1 MRSIVV
7 NIRRGWSK
15 TLSCLIAAFSVSLVV
30 FPALAWDMLV
40 WGNRYSDMNAASS
53 WNDADGNVSEIAPSA
68 NTVLFFTTKAVVQP
82 VLTSSLT
89 VIGLHFHACTN
100 NTSAAVPQVH
110 PDDGEGGYNYSGYRI
125 TGTDGAV
132 LTLDGNNYNN
142 GWTRD
147 VQMATKGTNTIAV
160 AVVFTDNRAHYVYS
174 SGGRLIFEKPVSTH
188 ATSAFTAGG
197 QAYGRV
203 VFAAPNPDFAPTRVD
218 IQGEVAMADPRAF
231 EAVPKFYSGCW
242 GWGTSVNGFASE
254 KACRFVNAT
263 DEPAVITATAIE
275 LGDHDA
281 FYFDGGP
288 FPMSNTVFK
297 SNLRGS
303 NIGGSANVTV
313 KEFVCSSS
321 VAGRY
326 FDKRGS
332 GLFVNLGDYCRT
344 STVTNELRVS
354 QGTYIAMTTNGLSL
368 SRNVLWGDTTTFNSI
383 GARIGVNFDY
393 APEHSSDNDGD
404 LRFNHWNRP
413 EGFAAVGGVRHVN
426 LYNGALLRR
435 GLTHPV
441 LTSGNWR
448 QFANTMG
455 FGAEG
460 TDGTVVLD
468 NDIDLN
474 ISSGSSSQN
483 ETSVY
488 VWDGDAFVDARF
500 AGMVTNAPASNPTHL
515 WVRLSKRE
523 KGVLALDGPCYVTS
537 DGRVY
542 EGGLLVNNTIACK
555 YIVYDGA
562 WIGGTGY
569 AHALETQSGGALRPG
584 EQGGTLTSDGAV
596 TMADGSKF
604 IVDVD
609 DNVHGCL
616 KLTGSSVAYK
626 ANGTI
631 TVVPSLVDE
640 LTSGRTV
647 KILDWQNVSNPTDST
662 LFNIANWT
670 VDADT
675 NVFSRATLSIDD
687 TALYLFVR
695 PKFKPG
701 FVLVVR

>member
-1 MRSIVV
+1 MKHYAIFVSV
-7 NIRRGWSK
+7 
-15 TLSCLIAAFSVSLVV
+15 LAAVL
-30 FPALAWDMLV
+30 PAAAWDLLV
-40 WGNRYSDMNAASS
+40 WGNRDPNMNVASS
-53 WNDADGNVSEIAPSA
+53 WDDASGNVSSVAPSA
-68 NTVLFFTTKAVVQP
+68 NTVLCFATNAVVQP
-82 VLTSSLT
+82 VLTASMT
-89 VIGLHFHACTN
+89 VIGLHFHASTN
-100 NTSAAVPQVH
+100 SISANVPSVH
-110 PDDGEGGYNYSGYRI
+110 PADGEGGYNYSGYRI
-125 TGTDGAV
+125 TGVPGAV
-132 LTLDGNNYNN
+132 LTLDGNSDNK

-147 VQMATKGTNTIAV
+147 LQMASKGTNSIAV
-160 AVVFTDNRAHYVYS
+160 PVVFTDGRKHVCYS
-174 SGGRLIFEKPVSTH
+174 SGGRFVFEKPVSTQ
-188 ATSAFTAGG
+188 ATQEFTVGS

-203 VFAAPNPDFAPTRVD
+203 VFAAPNPDFAPKSIN
-218 IQGEVAMADPRAF
+218 IQGEFAIAHPRAA
-231 EAVPKFYSGCW
+231 EAVPKFTSSCW
-242 GWGTSVNGFASE
+242 GWGTSVNGFSSE
-254 KACRFVNAT
+254 KCCRFVNET
-263 DEPAVITATAIE
+263 DEPVVVTASSFT

-288 FPMSNTVFK
+288 FPMSNTVFT
-297 SNLRGS
+297 SSLRGS
-303 NIGGSANVTV
+303 SIGGSANVTV
-313 KEFVCSSS
+313 KEFACSSS
-321 VAGRY
+321 ATGRY

-368 SRNVLWGDTTTFNSI
+368 SRNVLWGDTSTFNSI

-426 LYNGALLRR
+426 LYSGALLHR
-435 GLTHPV
+435 GLAHPV
-441 LTSGNWR
+441 LASGNWK

-488 VWDGDAFVDARF
+488 VWDGEAFVDARL

-515 WVRLSKRE
+515 WVRLSKKE

-562 WIGGTGY
+562 WIGGTGRTLN
-569 AHALETQSGGALRPG
+569 LEIQSGGGLRPG
-584 EQGGTLTSDGAV
+584 EQGGELNVSGSVSFADGAKII
-596 TMADGSKF
+596 ADVGPG
-604 IVDVD
+604 
-609 DNVHGCL
+609 VHGCANF
-616 KLTGSSVAYK
+616 TGSGVSISA
-626 ANGTI
+626 AGAM
-631 TVVPSLVDE
+631 VVEPQPVGVVDC
-640 LTSGRTV
+640 GAKV
-647 KILDWQNVSNPTDST
+647 KILDWSGANMTDASAFDLSRYSVS
-662 LFNIANWT
+662 L
-670 VDADT
+670 DT
-675 NVFSRATLSIDD
+675 NVFARARLSIDGNAMYLYYSAAKQR
-687 TALYLFVR
+687 ALRVFVR
-695 PKFKPG
+695 
-701 FVLVVR
+701 

>member
-1 MRSIVV
+1 MKRI
-7 NIRRGWSK
+7 
-15 TLSCLIAAFSVSLVV
+15 LPLLLALCAFAL
-30 FPALAWDMLV
+30 PASAWDMLV
-40 WGNRYSDMNAASS
+40 WANRSPDMNAASS
-53 WNDADGNVSEIAPSA
+53 WNDADGNASSVAPSA
-68 NTVLFFTTKAVVQP
+68 NTVLFFSTNAVVQP
-82 VLTSSLT
+82 VLTANLT
-89 VIGLHFHACTN
+89 VKGLHFQACTN
-100 NTSAAVPQVH
+100 STSSDVPKVH
-110 PDDGEGGYNYSGYRI
+110 KADGEGGWNYSGYRI
-125 TGTDGAV
+125 TGAEGAV
-132 LTLDGNNYNN
+132 LTLDGDNNNK

-147 VQMATKGTNTIAV
+147 VHMATKGTNSIAV
-160 AVVFTDNRAHYVYS
+160 PVVFTDNRAHCIYS
-174 SGGRLIFEKPVSTH
+174 SGGRLVFEEPVSTR
-188 ATSAFTAGG
+188 ATSAFTVGS

-203 VFAAPNPDFAPTRVD
+203 VFAAPNPDFSPKQLT
-218 IQGEVAMADPRAF
+218 ISGEVAMADPRAF

-254 KACRFVNAT
+254 KACRFVNET

-297 SNLRGS
+297 SSLRGS
-303 NIGGSANVTV
+303 SIGGSANVTV
-313 KEFVCSSS
+313 KEFACSSS
-321 VAGRY
+321 SAGRY

-344 STVTNELRVS
+344 GTTTNDLRVS

-368 SRNVLWGDTTTFNSI
+368 SRNVLWGDTSTFNSI

-460 TDGTVVLD
+460 ADGTVVLD

-474 ISSGSSSQN
+474 ISTGNSGQN
-483 ETSVY
+483 ETAVY

-500 AGMVTNAPASNPTHL
+500 AGMVTNAPDSNPTHRY
-515 WVRLSKRE
+515 VRLSKKE
-523 KGVLALDGPCYVTS
+523 AGVLALDGPCYVTA

-542 EGGLLVNNTIACK
+542 AGGLLVNGTVDCK

-562 WIGGTGY
+562 WIGGTGKTL
-569 AHALETQSGGALRPG
+569 ALEIQSGGALRGG
-584 EQGGTLTSDGAV
+584 EQGGELEVTGALS
-596 TMADGSKF
+596 MADGAKI
-604 IVDVD
+604 IVDVGED
-609 DNVHGCL
+609 GLHGCTRF
-616 KLTGSSVAYK
+616 TGSNVKLEAAGTVTVELSPVGELK
-626 ANGTI
+626 NGT
-631 TVVPSLVDE
+631 
-640 LTSGRTV
+640 RV
-647 KILDWQNVSNPTDST
+647 KILDWSEANPTSATAFDLARYGLSYDEEIFSHAKLIVEGQAMYLAYSVLNKNPT
-662 LFNIANWT
+662 MILLF
-670 VDADT
+670 
-675 NVFSRATLSIDD
+675 
-687 TALYLFVR
+687 
-695 PKFKPG
+695 
-701 FVLVVR
+701 

>member
-1 MRSIVV
+1 MQAIILAVGMGKRLKHLTKDKTKCMVEVNGRTLISRTLDTLEAQGLSRIIIVTGYMGDTLRSYVESL
-7 NIRRGWSK
+7 NIK
-15 TLSCLIAAFSVSLVV
+15 TPVEFIDNPIYDKTNNIYSL
-30 FPALAWDMLV
+30 ALAKDKMTEDDTLLFE
-40 WGNRYSDMNAASS
+40 SD
-53 WNDADGNVSEIAPSA
+53 
-68 NTVLFFTTKAVVQP
+68 
-82 VLTSSLT
+82 
-89 VIGLHFHACTN
+89 
-100 NTSAAVPQVH
+100 
-110 PDDGEGGYNYSGYRI
+110 
-125 TGTDGAV
+125 
-132 LTLDGNNYNN
+132 
-142 GWTRD
+142 
-147 VQMATKGTNTIAV
+147 
-160 AVVFTDNRAHYVYS
+160 
-174 SGGRLIFEKPVSTH
+174 LIFEKSVSTL
-188 ATSAFTAGG
+188 ATSKEFTVGS

-203 VFAAPNPDFAPTRVD
+203 VFAAPNPDFAPKQLN
-218 IQGEVAMADPRAF
+218 ISGEVAIADPRAV
-231 EAVPKFYSGCW
+231 ETVPKFYSSCW
-242 GWGTSVNGFASE
+242 GWGTSVNGFSSE
-254 KACRFVNAT
+254 KCCRFVNETA
-263 DEPAVITATAIE
+263 EPVVVTASSFT

-288 FPMSNTVFK
+288 FPMSNTVFM
-297 SNLRGS
+297 SALRGS
-303 NIGGSANVTV
+303 SIGGSANVTV
-313 KEFVCSSS
+313 KEFACSSS

-474 ISSGSSSQN
+474 ISTGNSGQN
-483 ETSVY
+483 ETAVY
-488 VWDGDAFVDARF
+488 VWDGEAFVDARL

-515 WVRLSKRE
+515 WVRLSKKE

-555 YIVYDGA
+555 YVVYDGA
-562 WIGGTGY
+562 WIGGTGRT
-569 AHALETQSGGALRPG
+569 LDLDIQSGGGLRPG
-584 EQGGTLTSDGAV
+584 EQGGELEVSGAVSFADGAKII
-596 TMADGSKF
+596 ADVGTD
-604 IVDVD
+604 I
-609 DNVHGCL
+609 HGCANF
-616 KLTGSSVAYK
+616 TGTDVSLSA
-626 ANGTI
+626 AGDI
-631 TVVPSLVDE
+631 TVE
-640 LTSGRTV
+640 LQPVGSIDSGARV
-647 KILDWQNVSNPTDST
+647 KILDWSAASPSTVTAFELSRYSVS
-662 LFNIANWT
+662 F
-670 VDADT
+670 DT
-675 NVFSRATLSIDD
+675 NVFSRARLSVKDSAMYLSYSAAKPR
-687 TALYLFVR
+687 ALRIFL
-695 PKFKPG
+695 K
-701 FVLVVR
+701 